1 MSPRRTVVLSLA
13 LLSSTTTPAT
23 ALLPAIVVFAQD
35 GTLRRNPD
43 LDARL
48 ELVVRTGRFD
58 RWSGCSE
65 GLTRRWLASTK
76 AGGGFC
82 SPSARRPR

>member
-13 LLSSTTTPAT
+13 LLSCTTTPAT
-23 ALLPAIVVFAQD
+23 APQPAIVVFAQD

-48 ELVVRTGRFD
+48 ELVVRT
-58 RWSGCSE
+58 SE
-65 GLTRRWLASTK
+65 GGSI
-76 AGGGFC
+76 GGRT
-82 SPSARRPR
+82 ARRD